1 MIVELLV
8 GPAWPSELIVSLPS
22 KGKDAYVDF
31 LPRKKITG
39 FPGSP
44 ENFSLTPKRRHMR
57 FFFLT
62 AALGAVECLPARP
75 SVC

>member
-22 KGKDAYVDF
+22 KGKDRHMSIF
-31 LPRKKITG
+31 TEKKNW
-39 FPGSP
+39 FSGSP

-57 FFFLT
+57 FFLLT